1 MPSTVVRWRFSPTA
15 TRSLRLL
22 VYAAVGL
29 VVGPVVGFVGLVLPT
44 LLREDAGILLLVVA
58 LFVGLGVGSGRALVG
73 LASGEL
79 STPIHEDVRAL
90 SRRWVAGA
98 VLTAAGLTVW
108 GFRATG
114 VGLELLAGSVVT
126 GFLALVMGAGLR
138 TDGVVDCDGGTLTYR
153 GHTVPLD
160 AVRRVRSVRVG
171 PFMLALLRYHDA
183 SVGPSTPRFVVC
195 STAARQAIASV
206 RSSDSATTA
215 PEAEDYAT
223 PIAVR
228 LVAAT
233 FGLGCLAVGPLLWVG
248 LSAGGSRFLAVYLGL
263 FGLLFGALFV
273 RYALVA

>member
-1 MPSTVVRWRFSPTA
+1 MPSTVVRWRFSPAA

-29 VVGPVVGFVGLVLPT
+29 LVGPAVGFVGLLLTT
-44 LLREDAGILLLVVA
+44 LLRADAGLLLLVVA

-79 STPIHEDVRAL
+79 PTPIHEDVRAL
-90 SRRWVAGA
+90 SCRWVAGA
-98 VLTAAGLTVW
+98 VLTTAGLTVW

-114 VGLELLAGSVVT
+114 VGLELIVGSVVT
-126 GFLALVMGAGLR
+126 GVLALVIGAGLR

-160 AVRRVRSVRVG
+160 AVRRVRSARVG
-171 PFMLALLRYHDA
+171 PFVLALLRYYDA

-195 STAARQAIASV
+195 SAAARRAIASV

-215 PEAEDYAT
+215 PGAEDHAT

-228 LVAAT
+228 LVAAA

-248 LSAGGSRFLAVYLGL
+248 LPAGGGRLLAVYLGL
-263 FGLLFGALFV
+263 FGLLFGALFI